1 MRINFLGEEHIDR
14 YEAAKE
20 QLGFKENIGEYASFT
35 YLLTSNLL
43 YKTCSKVFYPKFDIV
58 KAFDILENDKM
69 LSVPQQIMLKLA
81 LDLYRCNYKGDSII
95 QVFSAFDEINKKVA
109 LEALKIEFSIFD

>member
-1 MRINFLGEEHIDR
+1 MRINFFGEEHIDR
-14 YEAAKE
+14 YKIAKDNV
-20 QLGFKENIGEYASFT
+20 GYKNNIGGDASFT
-35 YLLTSNLL
+35 YLLTSDLL
-43 YKTCSKVFYPKFDIV
+43 YETCNKVFYPKFDLE
-58 KAFDILENDKM
+58 KAFDILENYKF
-69 LSVPQQIMLKLA
+69 LSTSQKRMLKLA